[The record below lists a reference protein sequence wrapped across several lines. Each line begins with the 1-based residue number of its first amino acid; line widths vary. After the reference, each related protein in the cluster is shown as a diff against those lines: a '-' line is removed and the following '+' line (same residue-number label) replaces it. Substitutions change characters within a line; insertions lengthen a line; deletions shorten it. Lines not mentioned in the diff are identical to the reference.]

1 MAQFTNQAALSYNG
15 LRVLSNVAVGTLQE
29 LLSVSKTAVTDTY
42 TPDGTVTYVVSMVN
56 SGDTALTNLTI
67 TDDLG
72 GYAFGEE
79 TLYPLTYVYGSAT
92 LYINGVLTPMPEVE
106 EKEPEVF
113 SGITLPA
120 GADLVLIYQA
130 TVNEFAPLGEGATI
144 VNTATVSGAGVT
156 PISAST
162 TITADPAPQLTIT
175 KSVSPVPVLDNGT
188 LTYTFVIQNYGAT
201 EADDAA
207 KVAVTD
213 TFNPLLTGLTV
224 TLDGITLSPTT
235 DYTYDDVTGEFET
248 AAGTIT
254 VPAATYTQDPDT
266 GAYVITPGEAT
277 LVVSGT
283 I

>member
-1 MAQFTNQAALSYNG
+1 M
-15 LRVLSNVAVGTLQE
+15 
-29 LLSVSKTAVTDTY
+29 
-42 TPDGTVTYVVSMVN
+42 
-56 SGDTALTNLTI
+56 
-67 TDDLG
+67 
-72 GYAFGEE
+72 
-79 TLYPLTYVYGSAT
+79 
-92 LYINGVLTPMPEVE
+92 
-106 EKEPEVF
+106 
-113 SGITLPA
+113 
-120 GADLVLIYQA
+120 
-130 TVNEFAPLGEGATI
+130 
-144 VNTATVSGAGVT
+144 SGAGVT
-156 PISAST
+156 PISTST

-266 GAYVITPGEAT
+266 GAYVITPGEAI

>member
-130 TVNEFAPLGEGATI
+130 TVN
-144 VNTATVSGAGVT
+144 
-156 PISAST
+156 
-162 TITADPAPQLTIT
+162 
-175 KSVSPVPVLDNGT
+175 
-188 LTYTFVIQNYGAT
+188 
-201 EADDAA
+201 
-207 KVAVTD
+207 
-213 TFNPLLTGLTV
+213 
-224 TLDGITLSPTT
+224 
-235 DYTYDDVTGEFET
+235 
-248 AAGTIT
+248 
-254 VPAATYTQDPDT
+254 
-266 GAYVITPGEAT
+266 
-277 LVVSGT
+277 
-283 I
+283 